1 MRVWQIRKL
10 TENAQHG
17 DDDGDTLCSRLRNC
31 LRMSLSHSKILLHC
45 QLLRNY
51 KRHLKLTQGIFHNYV
66 LITLV
71 CTITP
76 RQAMRIHSVISCR
89 ISLQAKSVCSWGR
102 FLFLSSCQCDECFHS
117 LFIETDNL
125 LLLFWKCSLFTLKHF
140 FFRNLNVWINN
151 MAIKVGKLWK
161 IIAYTFSTHNFLS
174 IVLPYFLNVARQ
186 NSVYHI
192 TEQCRHT
199 WQSAKSS
206 MFDCIMTC
214 LLKRK
219 CSWAIEI
226 STSFIDQMES
236 GILLMFDHSKFTIL
250 ETTTTLVSLGKE

>member
-1 MRVWQIRKL
+1 MPHIPPSKVCLQLRKI
-10 TENAQHG
+10 
-17 DDDGDTLCSRLRNC
+17 SI
-31 LRMSLSHSKILLHC
+31 SIL
-45 QLLRNY
+45 
-51 KRHLKLTQGIFHNYV
+51 V
-66 LITLV
+66 
-71 CTITP
+71 
-76 RQAMRIHSVISCR
+76 S
-89 ISLQAKSVCSWGR
+89 
-102 FLFLSSCQCDECFHS
+102 CDECFHS

-250 ETTTTLVSLGKE
+250 ETTSDLFKMQGFQLSERYMSKKLSIG